1 MDIAVLLAKDAIKPV
16 PPAEMKQGFYSPYFI
31 VPNKK
36 RWSSANPGSVSLESG
51 PSQVQVHVQ
60 VELYCHST
68 ACGDIQWNEMPC
80 LTGPRCYINTDIQQ

>member
-1 MDIAVLLAKDAIKPV
+1 MKPV

-51 PSQVQVHVQ
+51 PSQASIQDVDTDVH
-60 VELYCHST
+60 
-68 ACGDIQWNEMPC
+68 P
-80 LTGPRCYINTDIQQ
+80 